1 MIRHGSDK
9 NIFMISVIAGG
20 KKRLK
25 FVEIM
30 SSRGCRGG
38 GREGKT
44 NTRPIWARRGIG
56 NHQLPPPVPPSST
69 SLGPDPAPC
78 NTQLPKLGSITDFG
92 NISSAP
98 HLWASLMP
106 NNGLYICNANAW
118 RRVLRKLYILQTR
131 LTYNCAHLRSTKESL
146 TFEYL
151 DISFL
156 YHVSIGCHWL
166 IHEGTGSV

>member
-1 MIRHGSDK
+1 MRADSTLCPTLHMSTWRNQCSNNQCSNLEFWLGFNKVAVYGLVIKLLTWVDYDGSDK

-30 SSRGCRGG
+30 SCRGCRGG

-92 NISSAP
+92 NIGS
-98 HLWASLMP
+98 
-106 NNGLYICNANAW
+106 
-118 RRVLRKLYILQTR
+118 
-131 LTYNCAHLRSTKESL
+131 AHL
-146 TFEYL
+146 
-151 DISFL
+151 
-156 YHVSIGCHWL
+156 
-166 IHEGTGSV
+166 